1 MNEQLIKEEINQL
14 LQAESETS
22 YQRIIELVN
31 QSTEQDKYKKIKN
44 QAEIKLLEI
53 EISKLDNFY
62 YSYTIPHIGKEFDL
76 LKIDKSCILNI
87 ELKK

>member
-14 LQAESETS
+14 LQDESETS

-44 QAEIKLLEI
+44 QAEIKLLV
-53 EISKLDNFY
+53 LVDF
-62 YSYTIPHIGKEFDL
+62 L
-76 LKIDKSCILNI
+76 
-87 ELKK
+87 